1 MDPQSEVID
10 DFETS
15 TVVSSIDS
23 PELKAL
29 ERRLVWK
36 QDLFILPFISLMYL
50 FASLTRGNIGN
61 ARLGGIEKDLDING
75 AQFHNIV
82 TMFFVGYI
90 ICQIPSTMT
99 TRIVSPSK
107 WIGFVMVIWGICA
120 TW

>member
-1 MDPQSEVID
+1 MNPQSVVSD
-10 DFETS
+10 DLETS
-15 TVVSSIDS
+15 TVVSSMDD

-36 QDLFILPFISLMYL
+36 QDLFILPFVSIMYL

-61 ARLGGIEKDLDING
+61 ARLGGIEEDLGIDG
-75 AQFHNIV
+75 KQFHNIV

-99 TRIVSPSK
+99 TR
-107 WIGFVMVIWGICA
+107 M
-120 TW
+120 